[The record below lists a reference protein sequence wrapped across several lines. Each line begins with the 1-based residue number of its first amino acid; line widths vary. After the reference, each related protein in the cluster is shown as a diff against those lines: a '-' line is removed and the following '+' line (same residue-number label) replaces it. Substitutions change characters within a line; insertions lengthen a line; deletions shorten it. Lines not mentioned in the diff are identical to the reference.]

1 MKMRNKLAPNLA
13 LVFLT
18 IVLVSIIILAVP
30 DKALEILPGVVVSTS
45 FVVLVLWR
53 SDFDAKKDE
62 RIFQLMGYGARNAF
76 IFLLFAMPWLAA
88 FHLLGIIVLDAAIAL
103 CILWILSLGIAWLT
117 FLYYF
122 TR

>member
-1 MKMRNKLAPNLA
+1 MRNKLAPNLA
-13 LVFLT
+13 LVLLT

-30 DKALEILPGVVVSTS
+30 DKALEILPVVTVSTA

-53 SDFDAKKDE
+53 SNIDAKKDE
-62 RIFQLMGYGARNAF
+62 RSMEIMSYGARNAF

-88 FHLLGIIVLDAAIAL
+88 YHVLEIIVLDTAIVL
-103 CILWILSLGIAWLT
+103 FVLWILSLGIAWLT

>member
-13 LVFLT
+13 LVLLT
-18 IVLVSIIILAVP
+18 VVLVSIIILAVP
-30 DKALEILPGVVVSTS
+30 DKALEILPVVIVSTA

-53 SDFDAKKDE
+53 SNIDAKKDE
-62 RIFQLMGYGARNAF
+62 RSMQLMGYGARNAF

-88 FHLLGIIVLDAAIAL
+88 YHVLGIIVLDAAIAI

>member
-1 MKMRNKLAPNLA
+1 MRNKLAPNLA
-13 LVFLT
+13 LVLLT
-18 IVLVSIIILAVP
+18 VVLVSIIILAVP
-30 DKALEILPGVVVSTS
+30 DKALEILPVVIVSTA
-45 FVVLVLWR
+45 FVVLIIWR
-53 SDFDAKKDE
+53 SDFDAKKKDE
-62 RIFQLMGYGARNAF
+62 RTIQLMGYGARNAF

-88 FHLLGIIVLDAAIAL
+88 YHVLGIIVLDAAIAL

>member
-1 MKMRNKLAPNLA
+1 MRNKLAPNLA
-13 LVFLT
+13 LVLLT
-18 IVLVSIIILAVP
+18 IVLVSIITLAVP
-30 DKALEILPGVVVSTS
+30 DKVLEILPGVIVSTS

-76 IFLLFAMPWLAA
+76 IFLLFAMPWIAA

-103 CILWILSLGIAWLT
+103 CILWILSLGIALLT
-117 FLYYF
+117 FFYYF

>member
-1 MKMRNKLAPNLA
+1 MRNKLAPNLA
-13 LVFLT
+13 LVLLT

-30 DKALEILPGVVVSTS
+30 DKALEILPGVIASTA
-45 FVVLVLWR
+45 VLVLILWR

-88 FHLLGIIVLDAAIAL
+88 YHVLGIIVLDAAIAL
-103 CILWILSLGIAWLT
+103 FILWILSLGIAWLT

>member
-1 MKMRNKLAPNLA
+1 MRNKLAPNLA
-13 LVFLT
+13 LVLLT
-18 IVLVSIIILAVP
+18 VVLVSIIILAVP
-30 DKALEILPGVVVSTS
+30 DKALEILPAVIVSTA
-45 FVVLVLWR
+45 FVVLIIWR
-53 SDFDAKKDE
+53 SDFDAKKKDE
-62 RIFQLMGYGARNAF
+62 RTIQLMGYGARNAF

-88 FHLLGIIVLDAAIAL
+88 YHVLGIIVLDAAIAI